1 MGSGLQFMTAEFGKE
16 HTQEGF
22 WQVIIRNEYME
33 HEIPE
38 PYFPNAFNCQIITKK
53 FLSTWGVHIFHLKES
68 SIFNSQH
75 NSVSKYNYV
84 PAYR

>member
-1 MGSGLQFMTAEFGKE
+1 MTAEFGKE

-33 HEIPE
+33 HEILE

-53 FLSTWGVHIFHLKES
+53 FFST
-68 SIFNSQH
+68 
-75 NSVSKYNYV
+75 
-84 PAYR
+84 

>member
-1 MGSGLQFMTAEFGKE
+1 MTAEFGKE

-53 FLSTWGVHIFHLKES
+53 FLST
-68 SIFNSQH
+68 
-75 NSVSKYNYV
+75 
-84 PAYR
+84 